1 MNNNGH
7 ERITSTEELAKRP
20 SANHDAAHLIEPSAT
35 EKQNGLFEEVAR
47 LRLEVEHLRDQRQAL
62 QRTPQSNEIG
72 VGDELE
78 DDQNDDTH
86 PKDPGAGGRVRRHRP
101 LRLVLALVVAAFLCL
116 GGMRFW
122 NYVQAYEWTDDAEID
137 GHLDPISTRIND
149 TVVRV
154 YVENTYHVKAGQPLV
169 DLDPRDY
176 QVAVENAQ
184 ANLAQAEQGVKA
196 AQQNYQLSVANL
208 DAAIA
213 TNVKAQLDVKR
224 FGELLDQAV
233 IARETNDEI
242 VMTGRVDAAAVNS
255 DRAAVG
261 AAAQMIGQAQAA
273 VQAAQ
278 ASLDQAR
285 LNLSYTHI
293 VAPATGVVGNKTV
306 QVGQRVQPAEQL
318 LTLVPLNDIWITADF
333 RETQLRKMR
342 PGQPVTVHVDT
353 TASEYKGYI
362 EGLPGAT
369 GELDSL
375 LPPENATGNYVK
387 VVQRLPVRIRL
398 NPGEDP
404 DNRLRPGMSV
414 EPTVWVTGHPQ
425 TLW

>member
-7 ERITSTEELAKRP
+7 ERIDDTEQV
-20 SANHDAAHLIEPSAT
+20 ANGTPAN
-35 EKQNGLFEEVAR
+35 Q
-47 LRLEVEHLRDQRQAL
+47 QAL
-62 QRTPQSNEIG
+62 TRTPQSNDLHVNAE
-72 VGDELE
+72 VE
-78 DDQNDDTH
+78 DDQTDDAH
-86 PKDPGAGGRVRRHRP
+86 PTDPGNRGRALRRPARI
-101 LRLVLALVVAAFLCL
+101 VLALVVTVPLFL

-122 NYVQAYEWTDDAEID
+122 NYLKSYEWTDDAEID

-184 ANLAQAEQGVKA
+184 ANLAEAEQSVKA
-196 AQQNYQLSVANL
+196 AQQNYELSVANL
-208 DAAIA
+208 DAAGA

-224 FGELLDQAV
+224 
-233 IARETNDEI
+233 
-242 VMTGRVDAAAVNS
+242 AAV
-255 DRAAVG
+255 RAAF
-261 AAAQMIGQAQAA
+261 QKIGQARAA

-278 ASLDQAR
+278 ASLDQAK

-293 VAPATGVVGNKTV
+293 VAPATGVVDNKTV
-306 QVGQRVQPAEQL
+306 QVGQRVQPGEQL

-353 TASEYKGYI
+353 TGRDYKGYV
-362 EGLPGAT
+362 EGMPGAT

-398 NPGEDP
+398 YPGE
-404 DNRLRPGMSV
+404 NRDHELRPGMSV
-414 EPTVWVTGHPQ
+414 EPTVWVNDQQKTGEQ
-425 TLW
+425 RTLRITTAAP

>member
-7 ERITSTEELAKRP
+7 ERITLTERLANGSPENRDQTRLMQP
-20 SANHDAAHLIEPSAT
+20 SGS
-35 EKQNGLFEEVAR
+35 QNGLHEEVER
-47 LRLEVEHLRDQRQAL
+47 LRLEVEHLRDEQKAF
-62 QRTPQSNEIG
+62 QRTPESNDLHD
-72 VGDELE
+72 GDKVKFHQG
-78 DDQNDDTH
+78 DDSNSS
-86 PKDPGAGGRVRRHRP
+86 DPADRRSVPHRYP
-101 LRLVLALVVAAFLCL
+101 VKLVLALVVAAILSV
-116 GGMRFW
+116 GGLRFW
-122 NYVQAYEWTDDAEID
+122 NYLQSYEWTDDAEID

-154 YVENTYHVKAGQPLV
+154 HVENTYHIKAGQPLV

-176 QVAVENAQ
+176 QVAVENAE

-196 AQQNYQLSVANL
+196 AQQNYQLTIANL

-224 FGELLDQAV
+224 YSELLHQAV
-233 IARETNDEI
+233 IPQETDDEI

-273 VQAAQ
+273 VHAAQ

-293 VAPATGVVGNKTV
+293 VAPASGVVDNKTV
-306 QVGQRVQPAEQL
+306 QVGQRVQPGEQL
-318 LTLVPLNDIWITADF
+318 LTVVPLNDIWITADF

-342 PGQPVTVHVDT
+342 RGEPVKVHVDT
-353 TASEYKGYI
+353 TGRDYNGYV
-362 EGLPGAT
+362 EGIPGAT

-398 NPGEDP
+398 YPGEDP
-404 DNRLRPGMSV
+404 DHRLRPGMSV

-425 TLW
+425 TLR